1 VDDLD
6 PLGAFRL
13 DDRVAIV
20 TGASAG
26 LGDRFARVLDAAGA
40 RVVVAARRVERLEA
54 LAAELRDAHVVA
66 CDLSTAGAAADLVAA
81 TLERY
86 GTVDVVVNN
95 AGVDHTEPALEV
107 SLGDVRHELEV
118 NLVAPFELARCAA
131 QAMIDHGHPGSIVNI
146 ASVWGLVGVGQIPD
160 AGYAASKGG
169 LVNLTREL
177 AAQWAR
183 RGIRVNTLAPGWF
196 RSEMTEERMFQDE
209 RALRWV
215 RQRTPMGRGGE
226 MHELDGALLYLA
238 SDASSFVTG
247 TVLPVDGGWT
257 AI

>member
-1 VDDLD
+1 MVVDVDAVLEARLPILGLGAPDVSSETTHFPTPLRSPAVADLD

-95 AGVDHTEPALEV
+95 AGVDHPEPALEV
-107 SLGDVRHELEV
+107 SLGVVRH
-118 NLVAPFELARCAA
+118 
-131 QAMIDHGHPGSIVNI
+131 
-146 ASVWGLVGVGQIPD
+146 
-160 AGYAASKGG
+160 
-169 LVNLTREL
+169 
-177 AAQWAR
+177 
-183 RGIRVNTLAPGWF
+183 
-196 RSEMTEERMFQDE
+196 
-209 RALRWV
+209 
-215 RQRTPMGRGGE
+215 
-226 MHELDGALLYLA
+226 
-238 SDASSFVTG
+238 
-247 TVLPVDGGWT
+247 
-257 AI
+257 